1 MTYPS
6 LPVDDFAHRPQIQI
20 IFRGAKS
27 ATFPS
32 LFSKGQLTHP
42 PPDEIFRDT
51 YPPLYAWSNK
61 EFEEFPT
68 SFASSKTSYFI
79 RLFGLLTS
87 DAGIFVWK
95 YYLAYLKY
103 HAPF

>member
-6 LPVDDFAHRPQIQI
+6 LPVDDFAHRPEIQI
-20 IFRGAKS
+20 IFRGARS

-42 PPDEIFRDT
+42 PADEIFRDT

-61 EFEEFPT
+61 EFPT
-68 SFASSKTSYFI
+68 SFASSMTSYFI
-79 RLFGLLTS
+79 RVFGILTS
-87 DAGIFVWK
+87 DAGNFVWK

>member
-6 LPVDDFAHRPQIQI
+6 LPVDDFAHRPEIQI
-20 IFRGAKS
+20 VFRGARS
-27 ATFPS
+27 TTFPS
-32 LFSKGQLTHP
+32 LISKGQLTHP
-42 PPDEIFRDT
+42 LPDEIFRDT
-51 YPPLYAWSNK
+51 YTPLYAWSNK
-61 EFEEFPT
+61 EFVEFPT

-79 RLFGLLTS
+79 RLFGILTS